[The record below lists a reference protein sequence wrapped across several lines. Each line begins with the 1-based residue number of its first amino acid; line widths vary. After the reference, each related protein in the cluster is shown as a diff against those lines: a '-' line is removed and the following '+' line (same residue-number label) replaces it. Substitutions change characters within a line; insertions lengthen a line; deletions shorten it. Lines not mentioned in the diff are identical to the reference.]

1 MNKRFCNSEEE
12 EEAVKISTVDF
23 CVFSEKLSKLKM
35 LLFFFSLSYFFV
47 FSTQISAF

>member
-35 LLFFFSLSYFFV
+35 LLFFFLFPIFLFFLHK
-47 FSTQISAF
+47 